1 MPTLTQ
7 ADIKAIIETVMKDE
21 LELERWKKKLL
32 AERQAYEKALAIR
45 SQTKATFFVKQV
57 DGRKIV
63 EVSR

>member
-21 LELERWKKKLL
+21 LEAERWKKKVL
-32 AERQAYEKALAIR
+32 AERQAYEQALSSR
-45 SQTKATFFVKQV
+45 SQKSASILHPV

-63 EVSR
+63 QVTK